1 MVQSKDRDPWVQ
13 ISSPAL
19 FVVCVF
25 LLCVFFFCMQRM
37 FAGMDYLA
45 VTASATDSV

>member
-1 MVQSKDRDPWVQ
+1 MAQSKDRGPWVQ

-19 FVVCVF
+19 FVVCV
-25 LLCVFFFCMQRM
+25 LFFFCMQRM

-45 VTASATDSV
+45 VTASAADSV